1 MKYPLVIFDFDGTL
15 ADSLSCFLG
24 IMSRLADEYGFRKLE
39 GPEIEQLRAVDAKQL
54 FKCLGIPFWKLPAI
68 TRRIRQLMA
77 AEVDQ
82 VSLFPGIEEFLQ
94 RLTTRGFQLAIVSSN
109 SWDNVRSILG
119 PQSASLFQQ
128 AECEAS
134 IFGKRPKLRKVLR
147 KSGLTP
153 ERAIYIGD
161 EIRDMQAAH
170 AERLAFGAVTWG
182 HTPADLFLPH
192 GPQEVFETVEMMT
205 EKLLALERQP

>member
-15 ADSLSCFLG
+15 ADSLPCFLG
-24 IMSRLADEYGFRKLE
+24 IMSRLADEYGFRKPE
-39 GPEIEQLRAVDAKQL
+39 VSEIEQLRAVDAKQL
-54 FKCLGIPFWKLPAI
+54 FKSLGIPFWKLPGI

-82 VSLFPGIEEFLQ
+82 VSLFPGIEEFLR
-94 RLTTRGFQLAIVSSN
+94 RLTAQGFQLAIVSSN

-119 PQSASLFQQ
+119 PQNAVLFQH

-147 KSGLTP
+147 KLGQSP

-161 EIRDMQAAH
+161 EIRDLQAAH

-182 HTPADLFLPH
+182 HTPVDAFLPH
-192 GPQEVFETVEMMT
+192 GPQEVFESVERMT
-205 EKLLALERQP
+205 ETLMAWKRQ